1 MMQLLYEASH
11 QSAIFQVFS
20 KPYKLYPLNCLL
32 SLFLTFSS
40 EGIEVLNAKKNI
52 LPITRAR
59 ARLAFWLPVICL
71 GVLLGPA
78 EYILGT
84 NSVGSHALVPFP
96 WFVSTLGICFVSGVL
111 CALLATL
118 RMKSRRVGA
127 IVLRGFLSS
136 CCASLLNI
144 SLWLAYLLVDGIYT
158 LYHPAPQVTS
168 HWSWTFP
175 PSCGLLVLG
184 LLLFLAIASFHLIVT
199 LLGGVLGGLI
209 NGIIVQIQSAFKG
222 S

>member
-1 MMQLLYEASH
+1 MQQEMQRRIDHPSRGR
-11 QSAIFQVFS
+11 
-20 KPYKLYPLNCLL
+20 
-32 SLFLTFSS
+32 TSS
-40 EGIEVLNAKKNI
+40 
-52 LPITRAR
+52 
-59 ARLAFWLPVICL
+59 RLAFWLPVVCL

-111 CALLATL
+111 CALLVTL
-118 RMKSRRVGA
+118 RMESRRVGA
-127 IVLRGFLSS
+127 SLLRSLLSS
-136 CCASLLNI
+136 CYASLLNI
-144 SLWLAYLLVDGIYT
+144 SLWLAYLLVEGIYT
-158 LYHPAPQVTS
+158 ISHPAPQVRS

-175 PSCGLLVLG
+175 PSWGLLVLS

-199 LLGGVLGGLI
+199 LLGGILGGLI
-209 NGIIVQIQSAFKG
+209 KGIILQIQSALEG